1 MTTLDRRI
9 NAYRPDLADLR
20 LEGEVQ
26 AARYVVGQ
34 AARIAVPVA
43 DLHAAP
49 DVKTGLS
56 TQLLLGAAVT
66 VFDEADGWA
75 WIQAVRDGYVGYL
88 PASDLQTSGLPATHR
103 VRAPRTFVYSEPDL
117 RSPRNA
123 VLSLGS
129 EVTVTGHAETRG
141 TLYAI
146 LASNEAVIASHLCH
160 REACATDYVAVA
172 ETLINTPYLWGGSS
186 AFGIDCS
193 GLVQLSMQ
201 MAGIAVLRDSDMQA
215 GTIGTAIDPGIGYAG
230 LRRGDLVFWKGHVGI
245 MTGPGALLHATGH
258 TMLVS
263 AERLDDAVARVAHLY
278 GSAPTG
284 FRRP

>member
-1 MTTLDRRI
+1 M
-9 NAYRPDLADLR
+9 
-20 LEGEVQ
+20 
-26 AARYVVGQ
+26 
-34 AARIAVPVA
+34 
-43 DLHAAP
+43 
-49 DVKTGLS
+49 
-56 TQLLLGAAVT
+56 
-66 VFDEADGWA
+66 
-75 WIQAVRDGYVGYL
+75 
-88 PASDLQTSGLPATHR
+88 
-103 VRAPRTFVYSEPDL
+103 
-117 RSPRNA
+117 
-123 VLSLGS
+123 
-129 EVTVTGHAETRG
+129 
-141 TLYAI
+141 
-146 LASNEAVIASHLCH
+146 
-160 REACATDYVAVA
+160 AVA

-215 GTIGTAIDPGIGYAG
+215 VTIGTAVDPGIGYAG

-245 MTGPGALLHATGH
+245 MTGAGTLLHATGH